1 MKHQL
6 LGKCLLLV
14 VTCWP
19 IVYSAIMGL
28 FLYDELVRSGMVV
41 VAPQQASQEL
51 HIIFR
56 LHIATVVIVFCTF
69 IYYSYRLYI
78 DKSVSGE
85 SKMLWFVSFF
95 VLTSF
100 AYLAYWWK
108 HIKPSEDLSNIVY
121 R

>member
-1 MKHQL
+1 MNRQAV
-6 LGKCLLLV
+6 GKYLLLV
-14 VTCWP
+14 LTCWP
-19 IVYSAIMGL
+19 IVYAAIVGL
-28 FLYDELVRSGMVV
+28 FIYDELVRSLAIVV
-41 VAPQQASQEL
+41 DPEQASQEL

-56 LHIATVVIVFCTF
+56 LHIATVVIGFCTF

-108 HIKPSEDLSNIVY
+108 HIRPSEDFSSLVNT
-121 R
+121 